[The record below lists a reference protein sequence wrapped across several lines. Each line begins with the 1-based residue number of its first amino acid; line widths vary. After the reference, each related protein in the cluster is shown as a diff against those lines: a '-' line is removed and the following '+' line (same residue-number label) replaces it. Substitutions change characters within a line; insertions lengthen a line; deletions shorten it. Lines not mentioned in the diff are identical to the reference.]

1 MKIQCIKPKNTTLKD
16 LKNLRKH
23 GSRAESKKCG
33 YFGVSK
39 ICYSPETKFENIVHV
54 DNGSPMPETRLD
66 KFLNKLDDFSE
77 PIVISKEE
85 MKDYAKQVAKK
96 IASWK
101 KIFG

>member
-1 MKIQCIKPKNTTLKD
+1 
-16 LKNLRKH
+16 
-23 GSRAESKKCG
+23 
-33 YFGVSK
+33 
-39 ICYSPETKFENIVHV
+39 
-54 DNGSPMPETRLD
+54 MPETRLD